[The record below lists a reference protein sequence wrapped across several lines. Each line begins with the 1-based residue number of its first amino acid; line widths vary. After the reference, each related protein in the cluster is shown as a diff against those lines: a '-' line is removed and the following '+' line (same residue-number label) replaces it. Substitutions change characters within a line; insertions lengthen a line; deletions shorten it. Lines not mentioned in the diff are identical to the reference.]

1 MQRRS
6 FITGLLALAAGGT
19 GTLSAFEAAA
29 APAAQG
35 IAPLLPDVATEGASM
50 AAPDGTSIEPAQH
63 RNSVH
68 WHHRHRRHRHHRRH
82 VRRRRVCR
90 VHIDRWGRR
99 VRRCHWV
106 WI

>member
-6 FITGLLALAAGGT
+6 FITGLLALAASST
-19 GTLSAFEAAA
+19 GTLAAFEAAA

-35 IAPLLPDVATEGASM
+35 IIPLLPAAAAEDANM
-50 AAPDGTSIEPAQH
+50 AAPDGTPIEAAQH

-68 WHHRHRRHRHHRRH
+68 WHHRNRRYRYHRRRVH
-82 VRRRRVCR
+82 RRRVCR
-90 VHIDRWGRR
+90 VHIDRRGRR

-106 WI
+106 WG